1 MLLLVIGL
9 VAVIIAVVVGVFLT
23 RRRRDDDDDDEPGG
37 RQTVRDRLGSR
48 GRDGRLR
55 TDPRM
60 ARKTAPRGPAPS
72 RRPAGEPRGYGG
84 PGRGYES
91 AGFDQAR
98 GYEPSPRGYGERA
111 PRSRDD
117 QRTERIPAARGA
129 GRYEDAPEP
138 ATPVGA
144 RASRAAPAPRRGGVG
159 TDTGPGSALY
169 DTGPSSSADHP
180 APRMNADP
188 DLADSDVFPRVRAEI
203 PETEAKARP
212 KNQAKGR
219 GRPARG
225 RNGDDDDDWPST
237 EWDKLSD
244 EQYWAELS
252 ADKPLATT
260 ARSAQPSAPAPAAA
274 PAKPPRAATQPP
286 ASGRAA
292 SRPQLAP
299 DAEPDG
305 AGRRRQPAD
314 RPARTGSR
322 QGTPLRTDG
331 ADTDPGRRG
340 GPADRP
346 AAAAAT
352 ERLPARRRPAAG
364 PAPAAPAPYL
374 PAAPEPVQARAEDD
388 PLTSP
393 HFARGAAGPDDS
405 RSYRTPARNPG
416 PRQDRS
422 GGQAYPSAPNGYPGA
437 AEAYPASY
445 PASGGYPAAGRDAT
459 GPVTN
464 PGGPS
469 RSSGPARG
477 RDSYAG
483 QARDSY
489 TDPSGGYESYPGTP
503 DGGWG
508 YPASAGRHGYPA
520 GQADRTD
527 PGASRPDLGAPR
539 TDPGAPRTDPGTRT
553 SPGRRRSTA
562 ARQAPAGPPPSQAA
576 SAGYP
581 ASPAAS
587 APGWGSDRGAA
598 AEAPSAQAG
607 LGNPYGSYVDTTP
620 PAAAPAPAPAA
631 RTAPP
636 AASPYP
642 AGQQPANGNSY
653 PGYTTGP
660 TAAYSDPYGP
670 GHGSVPGGYPA
681 NGQPPA
687 ADARAEQG
695 TTWYSAP
702 PAAPQAPAGAYP
714 YQDPAYPAA
723 AGYPNQGGY
732 PDTPGTRDD
741 TRYRSGQTEDPYG
754 PDGYSGYHSRQG

>member
-1 MLLLVIGL
+1 MHLLVIGL
-9 VAVIIAVVVGVFLT
+9 VAVIIAVLVGVILIRG
-23 RRRRDDDDDDEPGG
+23 RRDDDDEPGG
-37 RQTVRDRLGSR
+37 RQTVRDRLSSR

-60 ARKTAPRGPAPS
+60 ARRSAARGPAPS

-84 PGRGYES
+84 PDRGYES
-91 AGFDQAR
+91 AGFDQSR

-111 PRSRDD
+111 PRGRDD
-117 QRTERIPAARGA
+117 QRTERIPAARRSG
-129 GRYEDAPEP
+129 GYQDAPES

-144 RASRAAPAPRRGGVG
+144 RASRAALAPRRGGVG

-169 DTGPSSSADHP
+169 DTGPSSAD
-180 APRMNADP
+180 ATAARISADP

-212 KNQAKGR
+212 KSQAKGR
-219 GRPARG
+219 GRPSRG
-225 RNGDDDDDWPST
+225 RHDDDDDDWPST
-237 EWDKLSD
+237 EWDKLTD
-244 EQYWAELS
+244 EQYWAAVS

-260 ARSAQPSAPAPAAA
+260 ARTAQPSAPAPAA
-274 PAKPPRAATQPP
+274 PAANPPRTAAQPS
-286 ASGRAA
+286 ASRRPA
-292 SRPQLAP
+292 SRPQPAL

-305 AGRRRQPAD
+305 AGRQPAVRPDRPD

-322 QGTPLRTDG
+322 QGPPRRTDG
-331 ADTDPGRRG
+331 VDTDPGRRPG
-340 GPADRP
+340 LADRP

-352 ERLPARRRPAAG
+352 ERMPARRRPAPE
-364 PAPAAPAPYL
+364 PAPPAVAPYL
-374 PAAPEPVQARAEDD
+374 PAAPEPVPARSDDD

-393 HFARGAAGPDDS
+393 HFARGAAGADDS
-405 RSYRTPARNPG
+405 RSYRTPRRNPA

-422 GGQAYPSAPNGYPGA
+422 GGQAYPSAPHGYPGA
-437 AEAYPASY
+437 AEAYPPSY
-445 PASGGYPAAGRDAT
+445 PSSSGGYPATGRDAT

-464 PGGPS
+464 PGGPA

-483 QARDSY
+483 QA
-489 TDPSGGYESYPGTP
+489 GGYEPYPDTP
-503 DGGWG
+503 DGGRG

-520 GQADRTD
+520 SQADRTD

-539 TDPGAPRTDPGTRT
+539 TDPGSSRTDPGTRT
-553 SPGRRRSTA
+553 SPGRRRSAA
-562 ARQAPAGPPPSQAA
+562 ARQAPASPPPSQAA
-576 SAGYP
+576 STGYP
-581 ASPAAS
+581 AST

-598 AEAPSAQAG
+598 AEAPSAQSG
-607 LGNPYGSYVDTTP
+607 LGNPYGSYVDMTP
-620 PAAAPAPAPAA
+620 PGAAPAPAPAA

-636 AASPYP
+636 PASQYP
-642 AGQQPANGNSY
+642 SGQQPANGRSY

-670 GHGSVPGGYPA
+670 GQGSSPGGYPA

-702 PAAPQAPAGAYP
+702 PAAAPQAPTGAYP
-714 YQDPAYPAA
+714 YPDPGYPAA
-723 AGYPNQGGY
+723 ADYPNQGGY
-732 PDTPGTRDD
+732 PGAPGASRDD
-741 TRYRSGQTEDPYG
+741 TRYQSGQTEDPYH